1 MISNI
6 TAKEISKITNN
17 IIDVRSIEK
26 FNDSHIPFAKNI
38 PKDELLRNY
47 NKYLNK
53 REVYYIY
60 CQYGKTSLR
69 ICVFLTRMGYNV
81 KNLIG
86 GYESWLLEK

>member
-6 TAKEISKITNN
+6 TAKEINKITNN
-17 IIDVRSIEK
+17 IIDGRSIEK
-26 FNDSHIPFAKNI
+26 FYYSHIPFAKNI

-69 ICVFLTRMGYNV
+69 ICTFLTKMGYNV